1 MNHTN
6 NTTDSPLKF
15 VREDLK
21 NLEVY
26 SPVKPLEELAEEI
39 GVPIDEL
46 VKLDAN
52 ENLYGPI
59 PEVIKEIER
68 TNLHI
73 YPDPCQTKIRKAIA
87 DYLKVDERMVIA
99 GAGADDLIDIVM
111 RILPQRHI
119 IISTPT
125 FGMYSY
131 LAKISKIPIIDV
143 PRTPAPYFE
152 LDVPTILKTITENN
166 AVAVFLTSPNNP
178 TGNLISHEIISTL
191 CKQELIVVVDEAYM
205 EFSHYSAI
213 PLLSKYPNLIILRTF
228 SKWSGLAGLRVGFAI
243 AHTDLVNVMLSIKQP
258 YSVSAIADVAARAC
272 LQYSTEV
279 LKLVE
284 KIKEERNALFP
295 KLQELKWLEPIPS
308 ESNFILC
315 KVNGHS
321 AKDITNGLRKLGILV
336 RYFSTNVLQNYIRI
350 SVGRPIDSIRLLK
363 GLSLV
368 SSSTLCTTLNRT
380 TLNAIIFD
388 MDGVLADVS
397 KSYRQAIIQTAASF
411 GVQLSGQDIIE
422 MKKKGNANNDW
433 ELTRR
438 LLEIKGV
445 IKSLHDV
452 TEKFEELY
460 QGTTTTP
467 GFYQK
472 ETLIPFKSLLT
483 YLASRVP
490 LAIVTGRPKHDANQF
505 LNQYGITHLFKKIIC
520 MEDAPLKPNP
530 APVRLAKEALQV
542 TGTCIMIGDTPDD
555 IKAAKGANVIG
566 LGILA
571 PQEIGSASMKQA
583 LIDAG
588 ADYVLQDLQELRLLL
603 M

>member
-1 MNHTN
+1 MDHAN
-6 NTTDSPLKF
+6 NITDSPLKF
-15 VREDLK
+15 IRDDLK

-52 ENLYGPI
+52 ENLYGPV

-73 YPDPCQTKIRKAIA
+73 YPDPSQTKIRKAIA

-143 PRTPAPYFE
+143 PRTAAPYFE
-152 LDVPTILKTITENN
+152 LDVPTILKTIKENN

-178 TGNLISHEIISTL
+178 TGNLVSHEIISTL
-191 CKQELIVVVDEAYM
+191 CKQELIVVVDEAYI
-205 EFSHYSAI
+205 EFSNNSAL

-228 SKWSGLAGLRVGFAI
+228 SKWAGLAGLRVGFAI
-243 AHTDLVNVMLSIKQP
+243 AHADLVNVMLSIKQP
-258 YSVSAIADVAARAC
+258 YSVSAVADVAARTC
-272 LQYSTEV
+272 LKHSTKV

-284 KIKEERNALFP
+284 KIKEERKTLFSR
-295 KLQELKWLEPIPS
+295 LQALKWLEPISS

-315 KVNGHS
+315 KVNGYS
-321 AKDITNGLRKLGILV
+321 AKDITNDLRKLGILV

-350 SVGRPIDSIRLLK
+350 SVGRPIDSIRLLT

-368 SSSTLCTTLNRT
+368 SSSKLCTTLNRT

-388 MDGVLADVS
+388 MDGVLADIS
-397 KSYRQAIIQTAASF
+397 KSYQQATIQTAASF
-411 GVQLSGQDIIE
+411 GVQVSGQDIID

-438 LLEIKGV
+438 LLENKSV
-445 IKSLHDV
+445 IKSLHQV

-460 QGTTTTP
+460 QGTATTL

-490 LAIVTGRPKHDANQF
+490 LAIVTGRPRHDANQF
-505 LNQYGITHLFKKIIC
+505 LNQHGITHLFKKIVC
-520 MEDAPLKPNP
+520 MEDGPLKPNP
-530 APVRLAKEALQV
+530 APVLLAKEALQV
-542 TGTCIMIGDTPDD
+542 IGTCVMIGDTPDD
-555 IKAAKGANVIG
+555 IRAAKGANVIG

-583 LIDAG
+583 LVDAG
-588 ADYVLQDLQELRLLL
+588 ADYILQDLQELRFL